1 CSSDFGIGS
10 SHKRTFKA
18 PVHGLLLNPVA
29 LSSAVSPGVALAR
42 GLVYI
47 RLKNLCLLFPGR
59 CEMQTLLQDL
69 LFGARMLWKKPGFTL
84 VAVITLALG
93 IGANTAIFSVVNA
106 VLLRPLPY
114 PEPGRLVMAFLSDPQ
129 EGLNRSSLGIADFL
143 AVREQNQSFEKV
155 AIFSV
160 NDFTLTGGER
170 PEQVPGA
177 TVSADFFATLGVAP
191 ALGRTGLAEDERAE
205 SPRVVVV
212 SHGFWRQRLAAE
224 PQIIG
229 RTINLDSTPF
239 TVIGV
244 MPEGF
249 RFPLTPDAELWP
261 VRVIRQPR
269 GRPPYFNRCVA
280 RLKPGVTEQQAR
292 GDLTAIAARVQK
304 QFPQSPFN
312 TMTTVPLVDYVV
324 RDVRRALLITL
335 GAVAFILLIAA
346 ANVANLQLARA
357 AAREREMAVRLALG
371 ASRWRVVRQLLTESL
386 LLAACG
392 GAVGLL
398 LAVWGLDLFRTFGQ
412 TDLLRLQEVS
422 LDGRV
427 LGFTMLSALV
437 GGLIFG
443 LAPAL
448 ESSKTDL
455 NESLKEGGR
464 AATEG
469 DRRRRLRGLL
479 VV

>member
-160 NDFTLTGGER
+160 NDFTL
-170 PEQVPGA
+170 PG
-177 TVSADFFATLGVAP
+177 
-191 ALGRTGLAEDERAE
+191 AE
-205 SPRVVVV
+205 SPRVVAV

-269 GRPPYFNRCVA
+269 GRPPY
-280 RLKPGVTEQQAR
+280 
-292 GDLTAIAARVQK
+292 
-304 QFPQSPFN
+304 
-312 TMTTVPLVDYVV
+312 
-324 RDVRRALLITL
+324 
-335 GAVAFILLIAA
+335 
-346 ANVANLQLARA
+346 
-357 AAREREMAVRLALG
+357 
-371 ASRWRVVRQLLTESL
+371 
-386 LLAACG
+386 
-392 GAVGLL
+392 
-398 LAVWGLDLFRTFGQ
+398 
-412 TDLLRLQEVS
+412 
-422 LDGRV
+422 
-427 LGFTMLSALV
+427 
-437 GGLIFG
+437 
-443 LAPAL
+443 
-448 ESSKTDL
+448 
-455 NESLKEGGR
+455 
-464 AATEG
+464 
-469 DRRRRLRGLL
+469 
-479 VV
+479 